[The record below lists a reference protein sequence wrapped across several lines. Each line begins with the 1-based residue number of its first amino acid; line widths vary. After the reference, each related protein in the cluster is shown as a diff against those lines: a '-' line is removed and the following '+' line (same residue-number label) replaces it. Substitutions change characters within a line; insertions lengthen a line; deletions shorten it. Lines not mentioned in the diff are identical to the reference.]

1 MSEHTSSSR
10 GATLLE
16 VVFAMGILM
25 IGAAGMA
32 GMHRQ
37 SQLFLG
43 DSRRLTRASYVA
55 QDLANQIQLW
65 PFTDPRLSNADTG
78 NDADLAD
85 AAGAF
90 LTASA
95 PPADHGEADL
105 TLGGR
110 SFNGLDQGVLA
121 ANGMERFWNVG
132 ADAGDDANANGVPD
146 SMRIAVIVR
155 WPEGSGWRRYVFY
168 TVKVNPDDRR

>member
-1 MSEHTSSSR
+1 MSSAR

-16 VVFAMGILM
+16 VMFAMAMLM
-25 IGAAGMA
+25 IGAAGMV

-43 DSRRLTRASYVA
+43 DSRRLTRASYIA

-65 PFTDPRLSNADTG
+65 PFSESDGGRLANADAS
-78 NDADLAD
+78 NDGDIADN
-85 AAGAF
+85 AGVFYTEA
-90 LTASA
+90 A

-110 SFNGLDQGVLA
+110 SFNGLGQDVLA
-121 ANGMERFWNVG
+121 LNQMERFWNV
-132 ADAGDDANANGVPD
+132 ATSPDDDLNANGVAD
-146 SMRIAVIVR
+146 SLRIAVIVR